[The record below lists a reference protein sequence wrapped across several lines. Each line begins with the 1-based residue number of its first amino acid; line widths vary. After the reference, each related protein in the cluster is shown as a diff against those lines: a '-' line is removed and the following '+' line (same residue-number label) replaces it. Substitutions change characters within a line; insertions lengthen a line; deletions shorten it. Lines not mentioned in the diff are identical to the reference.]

1 MKKEHLLIIAL
12 ACGSLP
18 SMAAIG
24 SGSSSSTKNVTIDSL
39 QWTLVDSTQTATL
52 YRYGKKGD
60 TAIIPETVEY
70 GGKSYQVVAIAAPD
84 YSRVFYD
91 TYENI
96 KHVSLPKTLR
106 IVGYSAFSDCNS
118 LKEIN
123 LPETVDSIG
132 NSAFLS
138 CRSLKSITIPSKVKV
153 LGESSIRNCSNLEEI
168 NLPEGLTTILQYAL
182 SDDTKLRQL
191 TIPSTV
197 TYLGDYALNSNYSLN
212 MLTVNASIVPQLGKW
227 VFSSCNNLHIIYVP
241 EGFGTIY
248 HDAEGWKDYIIAP
261 GKGLAI
267 DIDLTTPGELGNE
280 ILKLT
285 ENISDVNILKIKG
298 KLNDDDIYNIQ
309 NRMPNLIEIDLSEV
323 DMKSL
328 PSSMFYNRE
337 AIRRIVLPNSLV
349 TIGENAMQYCHMLES
364 ITIPKGVTNI
374 GNRAFYDCSSLT
386 DVQLPTGLTYLA
398 SNCFYNCTSITSIT
412 LPESVTS
419 IGEAAFANCSN
430 LQNISL
436 SKSLTSINYGAF
448 SNCTRL
454 TSIELPA
461 TLQSIGGYAF
471 ENCTG
476 LEKITIPESVTK
488 IEIAFYNCYNLKEIT
503 CLAMQPPLVGDN
515 NPLYYVNM
523 EGKTLYVPSITINSY
538 KQTRGWDAF
547 TNIKPLDYFP
557 GELHVTKDFTI
568 YLPDNLTEKDKTKVD
583 FYNDNGTSGHLTVNG
598 NSTLSMSNFDIAYDN
613 YYNYYYGRNEY
624 TSHAT
629 LINKANMRADNVSVN
644 LKVRKNKWN
653 FISLPF
659 DTKVSDIKCLTDDTQ
674 WVIRKYSG
682 EARAKAEKSNT
693 WQDMT
698 ADSTLHANEGY
709 ILQCN
714 NSDSWDKAVVF
725 QFTAQNNGNKNRIF
739 ASANQKVA
747 MKEYVAEFAHNRS
760 WNLLGN
766 PYPAYFDTRYLD
778 FTAPIT
784 VWNMY
789 NSTYEAYSPVDDSYI
804 LTPGEA
810 FFVQRPVD
818 QAEITFDV
826 EGRQHNFTVRTIEPT
841 TRAKAIDL
849 VDANREVYNLSLSN
863 GETSDRTRIV
873 INPKAEMSY
882 NAAYDA
888 GKMMSERTLTAQ
900 LYTIGDDIDYAI
912 NERPLG
918 DGIVHIGV
926 RFAKNGTYTLALE
939 GDKTAILTDHQ
950 EGKQVELNANG
961 YTFTAKA
968 GECRDRFTISWSNG
982 GVTGINGIY
991 QDTEPSNMSVFS
1003 LDGKMLKG
1011 NSHINAHS
1019 DMPAGTYI
1027 MKKGNKAHKVNVN
1040 R

>member
-1 MKKEHLLIIAL
+1 
-12 ACGSLP
+12 
-18 SMAAIG
+18 
-24 SGSSSSTKNVTIDSL
+24 
-39 QWTLVDSTQTATL
+39 
-52 YRYGKKGD
+52 
-60 TAIIPETVEY
+60 
-70 GGKSYQVVAIAAPD
+70 
-84 YSRVFYD
+84 
-91 TYENI
+91 
-96 KHVSLPKTLR
+96 
-106 IVGYSAFSDCNS
+106 
-118 LKEIN
+118 
-123 LPETVDSIG
+123 
-132 NSAFLS
+132 
-138 CRSLKSITIPSKVKV
+138 
-153 LGESSIRNCSNLEEI
+153 
-168 NLPEGLTTILQYAL
+168 
-182 SDDTKLRQL
+182 
-191 TIPSTV
+191 
-197 TYLGDYALNSNYSLN
+197 
-212 MLTVNASIVPQLGKW
+212 
-227 VFSSCNNLHIIYVP
+227 
-241 EGFGTIY
+241 
-248 HDAEGWKDYIIAP
+248 
-261 GKGLAI
+261 
-267 DIDLTTPGELGNE
+267 
-280 ILKLT
+280 
-285 ENISDVNILKIKG
+285 
-298 KLNDDDIYNIQ
+298 
-309 NRMPNLIEIDLSEV
+309 
-323 DMKSL
+323 
-328 PSSMFYNRE
+328 
-337 AIRRIVLPNSLV
+337 
-349 TIGENAMQYCHMLES
+349 
-364 ITIPKGVTNI
+364 
-374 GNRAFYDCSSLT
+374 
-386 DVQLPTGLTYLA
+386 
-398 SNCFYNCTSITSIT
+398 
-412 LPESVTS
+412 
-419 IGEAAFANCSN
+419 
-430 LQNISL
+430 
-436 SKSLTSINYGAF
+436 
-448 SNCTRL
+448 
-454 TSIELPA
+454 
-461 TLQSIGGYAF
+461 
-471 ENCTG
+471 
-476 LEKITIPESVTK
+476 
-488 IEIAFYNCYNLKEIT
+488 
-503 CLAMQPPLVGDN
+503 
-515 NPLYYVNM
+515 M

-629 LINKANMRADNVSVN
+629 LINKANMRADYVSVN

-991 QDTEPSNMSVFS
+991 QDTELSNMSVFS

-1011 NSHINAHS
+1011 NSHSNAHS

-1027 MKKGNKAHKVNVN
+1027 MKKGNKANKVNVN

>member
-52 YRYGKKGD
+52 YRYDKKGD
-60 TAIIPETVEY
+60 TAVIPETVEY

-96 KHVSLPKTLR
+96 KHVSLPKTLH
-106 IVGYSAFSDCNS
+106 IVGDNAFSNCTN

-123 LPETVDSIG
+123 LNENVDSIG
-132 NSAFLS
+132 HHAFYG
-138 CRSLKSITIPSKVKV
+138 CTSLKSITVPSKIKV
-153 LGESSIRNCSNLEEI
+153 LGEYCFHHCDNIEEI
-168 NLPEGLTTILQYAL
+168 NLPEGLTTILQDAL
-182 SDDTKLRQL
+182 SWNAKIQKL

-197 TYLGDYALNSNYSLN
+197 TYMGNWALYANNSLKTLRMNTN
-212 MLTVNASIVPQLGKW
+212 TAPQLGQD
-227 VFSSCNNLHIIYVP
+227 VFGSCSNLHIIYVP
-241 EGFGTIY
+241 EGCANNY
-248 HDAEGWKDYIIAP
+248 RNAEVWKNYIIAP

-323 DMKSL
+323 DMKKL
-328 PSSMFYNRE
+328 PDRMFYKRE
-337 AIRRIVLPNSLV
+337 AIRRIVLPNDLL
-349 TIGENAMQYCHMLES
+349 TIGDGAMQYCHMLES
-364 ITIPKGVTNI
+364 IIIPEGVTSI
-374 GNRAFYDCSSLT
+374 GNSAFYECSSLT
-386 DVQLPTGLTYLA
+386 NVQLPAGLSYLQ
-398 SNCFYNCTSITSIT
+398 SGCFSGCKSLESIT
-412 LPESVTS
+412 LPDNLIS
-419 IGEAAFANCSN
+419 IRNEAFYGCNK
-430 LQNISL
+430 LKNIHL
-436 SKSLTSINYGAF
+436 SKQLTTIGGNAFGGCNSLV
-448 SNCTRL
+448 
-454 TSIELPA
+454 SIELPN
-461 TLQSIGGYAF
+461 TLQVIEGSAF
-471 ENCTG
+471 YGCTS
-476 LEKITIPESVTK
+476 LEKITIPESVTR
-488 IEIAFYNCYNLKEIT
+488 IESAFYHCDNLKEFT
-503 CLAMQPPLVGDN
+503 CLAMLPPSVN
-515 NPLYYVNM
+515 NNSPFSSTNM

-557 GELHVTKDFTI
+557 GELHVTKDFTL

-583 FYNDNGTSGHLTVNG
+583 FYNNNGTSGHLTVNG

-629 LINKANMRADNVSVN
+629 LINKANMRADNVSVT
-644 LKVRKNKWN
+644 LKVRKNNWN

-714 NSDSWDKAVVF
+714 NSDSGDKAVFF

-784 VWNMY
+784 IWNMY

-841 TRAKAIDL
+841 TRAKAMDL
-849 VDANREVYNLSLSN
+849 VNANREVYNLSLSN

-873 INPKAEMSY
+873 INPKAEMNY

-926 RFAKNGTYTLALE
+926 RFAENGTYTLALE

-950 EGKQVELNANG
+950 EGKQVELDANG

-968 GECRDRFTISWSNG
+968 GECRDRFTVSWSNG

-991 QDTEPSNMSVFS
+991 QDTELSNMSVFS

-1011 NSHINAHS
+1011 NSHSNAHS

>member
-1 MKKEHLLIIAL
+1 MKKEYLLIIAL

-70 GGKSYQVVAIAAPD
+70 GGNTYQVVAIAAPN
-84 YSRVFYD
+84 SRVFYD
-91 TYENI
+91 TYKNI
-96 KHVSLPKTLR
+96 KHVSLPKTLH
-106 IVGYSAFSDCNS
+106 IVGDNAFSNCTN
-118 LKEIN
+118 LKAIN
-123 LPETVDSIG
+123 LNENVDSIG
-132 NSAFLS
+132 HHAFYN
-138 CRSLKSITIPSKVKV
+138 CTSLKSITVPSKIKV
-153 LGESSIRNCSNLEEI
+153 LGEYCFHHCDNMEEI
-168 NLPEGLTTILQYAL
+168 NLPEGLTTILQDAL
-182 SDDTKLRQL
+182 SWNAKIQKL

-197 TYLGDYALNSNYSLN
+197 TYMGNWALYANNSLKTLHMNTN
-212 MLTVNASIVPQLGKW
+212 TAPQLGQE
-227 VFSSCNNLHIIYVP
+227 VFGSCSNLHIIYVP
-241 EGFGTIY
+241 EGCASNYRNT
-248 HDAEGWKDYIIAP
+248 EVWKNYIIAP

-349 TIGENAMQYCHMLES
+349 TIGENAMKYCHMLES
-364 ITIPKGVTNI
+364 IIIPEGVTSI
-374 GNRAFYDCSSLT
+374 GNSAFYECSSLT
-386 DVQLPTGLTYLA
+386 NVQLPAGLSYLQ
-398 SNCFYNCTSITSIT
+398 SGCFEYCKSLESIT
-412 LPESVTS
+412 LPDNLIS
-419 IGEAAFANCSN
+419 IWNAAFYGCNK
-430 LQNISL
+430 LKNIHL
-436 SKSLTSINYGAF
+436 SKQLTTIGGNAF
-448 SNCTRL
+448 SGCNSL
-454 TSIELPA
+454 VSIELPN
-461 TLQSIGGYAF
+461 TLQVIEGSAF
-471 ENCTG
+471 DYCTS
-476 LEKITIPESVTK
+476 LEKITIPESVTR
-488 IEIAFYNCYNLKEIT
+488 IESAFYHCDNLKEFT
-503 CLAMQPPLVGDN
+503 CLAMLPPSVN
-515 NPLYYVNM
+515 NNSPFSSTNM

-557 GELHVTKDFTI
+557 GELHVTKNFTL

-598 NSTLSMSNFDIAYDN
+598 NSTLSMSSFGITYNNF
-613 YYNYYYGRNEY
+613 YNYGRHDGNPA
-624 TSHAT
+624 HAS
-629 LINKANMRADNVSVN
+629 LINEANMRADNVSVT
-644 LKVRKNKWN
+644 LKVRKDYWN

-926 RFAKNGTYTLALE
+926 RFAENGTYTLALE

-950 EGKQVELNANG
+950 EGKQVELDANG

-982 GVTGINGIY
+982 GVTGIDGIY

-1011 NSHINAHS
+1011 NSHSNAHS

-1027 MKKGNKAHKVNVN
+1027 MKKGNKANKVNVN

>member
-1 MKKEHLLIIAL
+1 M
-12 ACGSLP
+12 LP
-18 SMAAIG
+18 PSVNNN
-24 SGSSSSTKNVTIDSL
+24 SPFSST
-39 QWTLVDSTQTATL
+39 
-52 YRYGKKGD
+52 
-60 TAIIPETVEY
+60 
-70 GGKSYQVVAIAAPD
+70 
-84 YSRVFYD
+84 
-91 TYENI
+91 
-96 KHVSLPKTLR
+96 
-106 IVGYSAFSDCNS
+106 
-118 LKEIN
+118 
-123 LPETVDSIG
+123 
-132 NSAFLS
+132 
-138 CRSLKSITIPSKVKV
+138 
-153 LGESSIRNCSNLEEI
+153 
-168 NLPEGLTTILQYAL
+168 
-182 SDDTKLRQL
+182 
-191 TIPSTV
+191 
-197 TYLGDYALNSNYSLN
+197 
-212 MLTVNASIVPQLGKW
+212 
-227 VFSSCNNLHIIYVP
+227 
-241 EGFGTIY
+241 
-248 HDAEGWKDYIIAP
+248 
-261 GKGLAI
+261 
-267 DIDLTTPGELGNE
+267 
-280 ILKLT
+280 
-285 ENISDVNILKIKG
+285 
-298 KLNDDDIYNIQ
+298 
-309 NRMPNLIEIDLSEV
+309 
-323 DMKSL
+323 
-328 PSSMFYNRE
+328 
-337 AIRRIVLPNSLV
+337 
-349 TIGENAMQYCHMLES
+349 
-364 ITIPKGVTNI
+364 
-374 GNRAFYDCSSLT
+374 
-386 DVQLPTGLTYLA
+386 
-398 SNCFYNCTSITSIT
+398 
-412 LPESVTS
+412 
-419 IGEAAFANCSN
+419 
-430 LQNISL
+430 
-436 SKSLTSINYGAF
+436 
-448 SNCTRL
+448 
-454 TSIELPA
+454 
-461 TLQSIGGYAF
+461 
-471 ENCTG
+471 
-476 LEKITIPESVTK
+476 
-488 IEIAFYNCYNLKEIT
+488 
-503 CLAMQPPLVGDN
+503 
-515 NPLYYVNM
+515 NM

-557 GELHVTKDFTI
+557 GELHVTKNFTL

-598 NSTLSMSNFDIAYDN
+598 NSTLSMSSFDITYN
-613 YYNYYYGRNEY
+613 NFYNYGRHDGNPA
-624 TSHAT
+624 HAS
-629 LINKANMRADNVSVN
+629 LINEANMRADNVSVT
-644 LKVRKNKWN
+644 LKVRKDYWN

-926 RFAKNGTYTLALE
+926 RFAENGTYTLALE

-950 EGKQVELNANG
+950 EGKQVELDANG

-982 GVTGINGIY
+982 GVTGIDGIY

-1011 NSHINAHS
+1011 NSHSNAHS

-1027 MKKGNKAHKVNVN
+1027 MKKGNKANKVNVN

>member
-39 QWTLVDSTQTATL
+39 LWTLVDSTQTATL
-52 YRYGKKGD
+52 YGYGKKGD

-70 GGKSYQVVAIAAPD
+70 GGNTYQVVAIAAPD

-91 TYENI
+91 TNENI
-96 KHVSLPKTLR
+96 KHVSLPKTLH
-106 IVGYSAFSDCNS
+106 IVGDNAFYGCDN
-118 LKEIN
+118 I
-123 LPETVDSIG
+123 
-132 NSAFLS
+132 
-138 CRSLKSITIPSKVKV
+138 
-153 LGESSIRNCSNLEEI
+153 EEI
-168 NLPEGLTTILQYAL
+168 NLPEGLTTILQDAL
-182 SDDTKLRQL
+182 SWNAKIQKL

-197 TYLGDYALNSNYSLN
+197 TYMGNWALYANNSLKTLRMNTN
-212 MLTVNASIVPQLGKW
+212 TAPQLGQD
-227 VFSSCNNLHIIYVP
+227 VFGSCSNLHIIYVP
-241 EGFGTIY
+241 EGCANNY
-248 HDAEGWKDYIIAP
+248 RNAEVWKNYIIAP

-374 GNRAFYDCSSLT
+374 GNSAFYDCSSLT

-398 SNCFYNCTSITSIT
+398 SNCFCNCTSITSIT

-419 IGEAAFANCSN
+419 IGEATFRNCSN
-430 LQNISL
+430 LQDISL
-436 SKSLTSINYGAF
+436 SKSLISINYGAF

-461 TLQSIGGYAF
+461 TLQSIGNYAF

-488 IEIAFYNCYNLKEIT
+488 IESAFYNCYNLKEMT

-515 NPLYYVNM
+515 NPLYNVNM

-598 NSTLSMSNFDIAYDN
+598 NSTLSMSSFDITYDN
-613 YYNYYYGRNEY
+613 FYNYG
-624 TSHAT
+624 SHNGSPAHAS
-629 LINKANMRADNVSVN
+629 LINEANMRADNISVN

-674 WVIRKYSG
+674 WIIRKYSG

-784 VWNMY
+784 VWNMN

-841 TRAKAIDL
+841 TRAKVMDL

-882 NAAYDA
+882 NEAYDA

-918 DGIVHIGV
+918 DGIIHIGV

-939 GDKTAILTDHQ
+939 GDKTAILIDHQ
-950 EGKQVELNANG
+950 EGKQVELDANG

-991 QDTEPSNMSVFS
+991 QDTELSNMSLFS

>member
-52 YRYGKKGD
+52 YGYGKKGD

-70 GGKSYQVVAIAAPD
+70 GGNTYQVVAIAATN

-96 KHVSLPKTLR
+96 KHVSLPKSLR
-106 IVGYSAFSDCNS
+106 IVGYHAFNNCTN
-118 LKEIN
+118 LEEIN
-123 LPETVDSIG
+123 LPENVDSIG
-132 NSAFLS
+132 NSAFS
-138 CRSLKSITIPSKVKV
+138 YCTKLKSITIPSKVKV
-153 LGESSIRNCSNLEEI
+153 LGEYSLNNCSNLQEI
-168 NLPEGLTTILQYAL
+168 NLPEGLTTILRNAISY
-182 SDDTKLRQL
+182 DTELRQL

-197 TYLGDYALNSNYSLN
+197 TYMGDYALNDNYSLN
-212 MLTVNASIVPQLGKW
+212 MLTVKASIAPQLGQW
-227 VFSSCNNLHIIYVP
+227 VFSSCSNLHIIYVP
-241 EGFGTIY
+241 EGCATAY
-248 HDAEGWKDYIIAP
+248 HNAEGWKDYIIAP
-261 GKGLAI
+261 GKGLAV

-309 NRMPNLIEIDLSEV
+309 NRMPNLIEIDMSEV
-323 DMKSL
+323 DMENL
-328 PSSMFYNRE
+328 PSSMFYNKN
-337 AIRRIVLPNSLV
+337 AIRRIVLPNNLV
-349 TIGENAMQYCHMLES
+349 TIGEQAMQYCHMLES
-364 ITIPKGVTNI
+364 IIIPEGVTNI
-374 GNRAFYDCSSLT
+374 GNSAFYDCSSLT
-386 DVQLPTGLTYLA
+386 DVQLSAGLTNLPA
-398 SNCFYNCTSITSIT
+398 GCFQNCNMLESIT
-412 LPESVTS
+412 LPENITT
-419 IGEAAFANCSN
+419 IGNATFGGCSQ
-430 LQNISL
+430 LKNISL
-436 SKSLTSINYGAF
+436 GKNLISIGSNAF
-448 SNCTRL
+448 SRCTNL

-461 TLQSIGGYAF
+461 TLQSIGSYAF
-471 ENCTG
+471 EYCMG
-476 LEKITIPESVTK
+476 LEKITIPESVK
-488 IEIAFYNCYNLKEIT
+488 EIYTSFYNCGNLKEIT
-503 CLAMQPPLVGDN
+503 CLAMQPPLVDN
-515 NPLYYVNM
+515 NNPCYSENM

-547 TNIKPLDYFP
+547 TNIKALDYFP
-557 GELHVTKDFTI
+557 GELHVTKDFTL

-583 FYNDNGTSGHLTVNG
+583 FYSYNGTSGHLTVNG
-598 NSTLSMSNFDIAYDN
+598 NSTLSMSNFDIVYDN
-613 YYNYYYGRNEY
+613 FYNYNRHNGNAA
-624 TSHAT
+624 SAT
-629 LINKANMRADNVSVN
+629 LINEANMRADNVSVT
-644 LKVRKNKWN
+644 LKVRKSNWN

-659 DTKVSDIKCLTDDTQ
+659 DTKVSDIQCLTDDTQ

-709 ILQCN
+709 ILQCD
-714 NSDSWDKAVVF
+714 NSGSWDKEVSF
-725 QFTAQNNGNKNRIF
+725 QFTAQNNGNKNNIF

-766 PYPAYFDTRYLD
+766 PYPAYFDIRYLD

-784 VWNMY
+784 VWDLY
-789 NSTYEAYSPVDDSYI
+789 NSTYKAYSPVDDSYI

-810 FFVQRPVD
+810 FFVQRPLD
-818 QAEITFDV
+818 QAEITFDA

-841 TRAKAIDL
+841 TRAKAMDL

-882 NAAYDA
+882 NAAHDA

-900 LYTIGDDIDYAI
+900 IYTIGDDIDYAI

-918 DGIVHIGV
+918 DGIIRIGA
-926 RFAKNGTYTLALE
+926 RFAENGTYTLALE

-950 EGKQVELNANG
+950 EGKQVELDANG

-968 GECRDRFTISWSNG
+968 GECRTRFSISWPNG
-982 GVTGINGIY
+982 GTTGINGINA
-991 QDTEPSNMSVFS
+991 DTQLSDMSVYS

-1011 NSHINAHS
+1011 KSHSNAHT

>member
-18 SMAAIG
+18 CMAAIG
-24 SGSSSSTKNVTIDSL
+24 TGSSSSTRNVTIDSL

-52 YRYGKKGD
+52 YRYDKKGD

-70 GGKSYQVVAIAAPD
+70 GGKTYQVTAIAAPN

-91 TYENI
+91 TYQNI
-96 KHVSLPKTLR
+96 KYVSLPKSLR
-106 IVGYSAFSDCNS
+106 IVGYNAFSDCNN
-118 LKEIN
+118 LMEIN

-132 NSAFLS
+132 YRAFS
-138 CRSLKSITIPSKVKV
+138 YCRSLKSITIPSKVKV
-153 LGESSIRNCSNLEEI
+153 LGESSISNCSNLEEI

-182 SDDTKLRQL
+182 SGDTKLRQL

-197 TYLGDYALNSNYSLN
+197 TYLGDYALSSNNSLN

-241 EGFGTIY
+241 EGCGTIY

-323 DMKSL
+323 DMESL
-328 PSSMFYNRE
+328 PRSMFYNRK
-337 AIRRIVLPNSLV
+337 AIRRIVLPNNLL
-349 TIGENAMQYCHMLES
+349 TIGDGAMQYCRMLES
-364 ITIPKGVTNI
+364 ITIPDGVTGI
-374 GNRAFYDCSSLT
+374 GNNAFYECNNLT
-386 DVQLPTGLTYLA
+386 QVELPVGLTYLP
-398 SNCFYNCTSITSIT
+398 SNCFYNCISLTNIT
-412 LPESVTS
+412 LPSSMTEVGS
-419 IGEAAFANCSN
+419 AAFYGCNN
-430 LQNISL
+430 LQNIDLGKKLVSIGA
-436 SKSLTSINYGAF
+436 SAFESCRSLTSID
-448 SNCTRL
+448 
-454 TSIELPA
+454 LPA
-461 TLQSIGGYAF
+461 TLQNIKASAF
-471 ENCTG
+471 ANCKG

-488 IEIAFYNCYNLKEIT
+488 IESAFYYCDNLKEMT
-503 CLAMQPPLVGDN
+503 CLAMQPPLVDGN
-515 NPLYYVNM
+515 NPLYNVNM
-523 EGKTLYVPSITINSY
+523 EGKTLYVPSITINNY

-557 GELHVTKDFTI
+557 GELHVTKDFTL

-598 NSTLSMSNFDIAYDN
+598 NSTLSMSSFDITYDN
-613 YYNYYYGRNEY
+613 YHNTGRHNG
-624 TSHAT
+624 SPAHAS
-629 LINKANMRADNVSVN
+629 LINEANMRADNVSVN
-644 LKVRKNKWN
+644 LKVRKNYWN

-659 DTKVSDIKCLTDDTQ
+659 DTKVSDIQCLTDDTQ

-682 EARAKAEKSNT
+682 EARAKAEKGNT

-714 NSDSWDKAVVF
+714 NNEYLHNPVSF
-725 QFTAQNNGNKNRIF
+725 LFTALNNGNKNRIF

-841 TRAKAIDL
+841 TRAKAMDL
-849 VDANREVYNLSLSN
+849 ADANREVYNLSLSN

-882 NAAYDA
+882 NAAHDA

-918 DGIVHIGV
+918 DGIIRIGV
-926 RFAKNGTYTLALE
+926 RFAVNGTYTLALE

-950 EGKQVELNANG
+950 EGKQVELDANG

-982 GVTGINGIY
+982 GVTGINGINA
-991 QDTEPSNMSVFS
+991 DTQQNNMSVYS

-1011 NSHINAHS
+1011 NSHSNAHS

>member
-24 SGSSSSTKNVTIDSL
+24 SGSSSSTHSVTIDSL

-52 YRYGKKGD
+52 NFYNKKGD
-60 TAIIPETVEY
+60 TAVIPETVEY
-70 GGKSYQVVAIAAPD
+70 GGNTYQVVAIAAPN
-84 YSRVFYD
+84 YSRVFND
-91 TYENI
+91 TYQNI
-96 KHVSLPKTLR
+96 KHVSLPKSLR
-106 IVGYSAFSDCNS
+106 IVGYNAFNNCTN
-118 LKEIN
+118 LEEIN
-123 LPETVDSIG
+123 LPENVDSIG
-132 NSAFLS
+132 NSAFS
-138 CRSLKSITIPSKVKV
+138 YCTKLKSITIPSKVKV
-153 LGESSIRNCSNLEEI
+153 LGEYSLNNCSNLQEI
-168 NLPEGLTTILQYAL
+168 NLPEGLTTIMRNAMAY
-182 SDDTKLRQL
+182 DTDLRKL

-197 TYLGDYALNSNYSLN
+197 TYIGDYALNSNYSLY

-241 EGFGTIY
+241 EGCASNY
-248 HDAEGWKDYIIAP
+248 HDTDGWKDYIIAP
-261 GKGLAI
+261 GKGLAV
-267 DIDLTTPGELGNE
+267 DIDLATPGELGNE

-285 ENISDVNILKIKG
+285 ENLSDVNILKIKG

-323 DMKSL
+323 DMENL
-328 PSSMFYNRE
+328 PGSMFYNRS
-337 AIRRIVLPNSLV
+337 AIRRIVLPNNLV
-349 TIGENAMQYCHMLES
+349 TIGEQAMAYCNMLES
-364 ITIPKGVTNI
+364 IIIPEGVTKI
-374 GNRAFYDCSSLT
+374 GNSAFYNCSSLA
-386 DVQLPTGLTYLA
+386 DVQLPAGLTYLPA
-398 SNCFYNCTSITSIT
+398 SCFQNCNSLEKIT
-412 LPESVTS
+412 LPENVTS
-419 IGEAAFANCSN
+419 IGDAAFASCSN
-430 LQNISL
+430 LKNISL
-436 SKSLTSINYGAF
+436 SKNLISIGSSAF
-448 SNCTRL
+448 SRCTRL
-454 TSIELPA
+454 TGIELPA
-461 TLQSIGGYAF
+461 TLQSIGNYAF
-471 ENCTG
+471 EYCTG
-476 LEKITIPESVTK
+476 LDKITIPESVK
-488 IEIAFYNCYNLKEIT
+488 EVYNSFYSCVNLKEIT
-503 CLAMQPPLVGDN
+503 CLAMQPPLVDN
-515 NPLYYVNM
+515 SNPCNSDNM
-523 EGKTLYVPSITINSY
+523 EAKTLYVPSITINNY

-557 GELHVTKDFTI
+557 GELHVTKDFTL

-583 FYNDNGTSGHLTVNG
+583 FYNYNGINGHLTIQG
-598 NSTLSMSNFDIAYDN
+598 NNTLSMSNFDIAYDN
-613 YYNYYYGRNEY
+613 YYDYNRRNGNP
-624 TSHAT
+624 SHAT
-629 LINKANMRADNVSVN
+629 LINEANMRADNVSVK
-644 LKVRKNKWN
+644 LKVRKNYWN

-659 DTKVSDIKCLTDDTQ
+659 DTKVSDIQCLTDDTQ

-693 WQDMT
+693 WQNMT

-714 NSDSWDKAVVF
+714 NGESWEKAVSF
-725 QFTAQNNGNKNRIF
+725 QFTALNNSNKNNIF
-739 ASANQKVA
+739 ASANQKVG
-747 MKEYVAEFAHNRS
+747 MNEYVAEYAHNRS

-784 VWNMY
+784 VWNILY
-789 NSTYEAYSPVDDSYI
+789 STYEAYSPVDDSYI
-804 LTPGEA
+804 LAPGEA

-818 QAEITFDV
+818 QAEITFDA

-841 TRAKAIDL
+841 TRAKAMDL
-849 VDANREVYNLSLSN
+849 IDANREVYNLSLSN

-882 NAAYDA
+882 NAAHDA

-918 DGIVHIGV
+918 DGIIRIGV
-926 RFAKNGTYTLALE
+926 RFAENGTYTLALE

-968 GECRDRFTISWSNG
+968 GECRNRFSISWPNG
-982 GVTGINGIY
+982 DATSLNGINA
-991 QDTEPSNMSVFS
+991 DTQPSNMSVYS

-1011 NSHINAHS
+1011 NSNTHT

-1027 MKKGNKAHKVNVN
+1027 VKKGNKAHKVNVN

>member
-52 YRYGKKGD
+52 YRYDKKGD
-60 TAIIPETVEY
+60 TAVIPETVEY

-91 TYENI
+91 TNKNI
-96 KHVSLPKTLR
+96 KHVSLPKTLH
-106 IVGYSAFSDCNS
+106 IVGDNAFSNCTN

-123 LPETVDSIG
+123 LNENVDSIG
-132 NSAFLS
+132 HHAFYN
-138 CRSLKSITIPSKVKV
+138 CTSLKSITVPSKIKV
-153 LGESSIRNCSNLEEI
+153 LGEYCFHHCDNMEEI
-168 NLPEGLTTILQYAL
+168 NLPEGLTTILQDAL
-182 SDDTKLRQL
+182 SWNAKIQKL

-197 TYLGDYALNSNYSLN
+197 TYMGNWALYANNSLKTLRMNTN
-212 MLTVNASIVPQLGKW
+212 TAPQLGQE
-227 VFSSCNNLHIIYVP
+227 VFGSCSNLHIIYVP
-241 EGFGTIY
+241 EGCASNY
-248 HDAEGWKDYIIAP
+248 RNAEVWKNYIIAP

-364 ITIPKGVTNI
+364 IVIPKGVTNI
-374 GNRAFYDCSSLT
+374 GNSAFYDCSSLT

-398 SNCFYNCTSITSIT
+398 SYCFYKCTSMTSIT

-436 SKSLTSINYGAF
+436 SKSLISINYRAF

-461 TLQSIGGYAF
+461 TLQSIGNYAF

-476 LEKITIPESVTK
+476 LEKIIIPESVTK
-488 IEIAFYNCYNLKEIT
+488 IESAFYKCYNLKEMT
-503 CLAMQPPLVGDN
+503 CLAMLPPSVN
-515 NPLYYVNM
+515 NNSPFSSTNM

-583 FYNDNGTSGHLTVNG
+583 FYNYNGTSGHLTVNG
-598 NSTLSMSNFDIAYDN
+598 NSTLSMSSFDITYDN
-613 YYNYYYGRNEY
+613 LYNYG
-624 TSHAT
+624 SHNGSPAHAS
-629 LINKANMRADNVSVN
+629 LINEANMRADNVSVN

-739 ASANQKVA
+739 ASANQKEA

-863 GETSDRTRIV
+863 GETSDHTRIV

-926 RFAKNGTYTLALE
+926 RFAENGTYTLALE

-950 EGKQVELNANG
+950 EGKQVDLDANG

-982 GVTGINGIY
+982 GVTGIDGIY

-1011 NSHINAHS
+1011 NSHSNAHS

>member
-24 SGSSSSTKNVTIDSL
+24 SGSSSSNKNVTIDSL

-70 GGKSYQVVAIAAPD
+70 GGNTYQVVAIAAPN
-84 YSRVFYD
+84 SRVFYD

-96 KHVSLPKTLR
+96 KHVSLPKTLH
-106 IVGYSAFSDCNS
+106 IVGDNAFSNCTN
-118 LKEIN
+118 LKAIN
-123 LPETVDSIG
+123 LNENVDSIG
-132 NSAFLS
+132 HHAFYN
-138 CRSLKSITIPSKVKV
+138 CTSLKSITVPSKIKV
-153 LGESSIRNCSNLEEI
+153 LGEYCFHHCDNIEEI
-168 NLPEGLTTILQYAL
+168 NLPEGLTTILQDAL
-182 SDDTKLRQL
+182 SWNAKIQKL

-197 TYLGDYALNSNYSLN
+197 TYMGNWALYANYSLKTLRMN
-212 MLTVNASIVPQLGKW
+212 TNTAPQLGQD
-227 VFSSCNNLHIIYVP
+227 VFGSCSNLHIIYVP
-241 EGFGTIY
+241 EGCASNYRNT
-248 HDAEGWKDYIIAP
+248 EVWKNYIIAP

-398 SNCFYNCTSITSIT
+398 SYCFYNCTSMTSIT

-419 IGEAAFANCSN
+419 IGEAAFKGCSN

-436 SKSLTSINYGAF
+436 SKSLISIGDNAF
-448 SNCTRL
+448 SRCTRL

-461 TLQSIGGYAF
+461 TLQNIKSHAF
-471 ENCTG
+471 EYCTG
-476 LEKITIPESVTK
+476 LEKITIPESVRD
-488 IEIAFYNCYNLKEIT
+488 IFRSFYNCDNLKEIT
-503 CLAMQPPLVGDN
+503 CLAMQPPLVYDK
-515 NPLYYVNM
+515 NPLYDVNM

-557 GELHVTKDFTI
+557 GELHVTKDFTL
-568 YLPDNLTEKDKTKVD
+568 YLPNNLTEKNKTKVD

-598 NSTLSMSNFDIAYDN
+598 NSTLSMSSFDITYDN
-613 YYNYYYGRNEY
+613 LYNYG
-624 TSHAT
+624 SHNGSPAHAS
-629 LINKANMRADNVSVN
+629 LINEANMRADNVSVN

-849 VDANREVYNLSLSN
+849 VDANREVYNLNLSN

-926 RFAKNGTYTLALE
+926 RFAENGTYTLALE

-950 EGKQVELNANG
+950 EGKQVELDANG

-968 GECRDRFTISWSNG
+968 GECRERFTISWSNG

-991 QDTEPSNMSVFS
+991 QDTELSNMSVFS
-1003 LDGKMLKG
+1003 LNGKMLKG

>member
-106 IVGYSAFSDCNS
+106 IVGNGAFESCHN
-118 LKEIN
+118 LQKIN

-132 NSAFLS
+132 GDAFYY
-138 CRSLKSITIPSKVKV
+138 CTSLKSITIPSKVKV
-153 LGESSIRNCSNLEEI
+153 LGTRSISQCSNLEEI
-168 NLPEGLTTILQYAL
+168 NLSEGLVTILKEAL
-182 SDDTKLRQL
+182 ANNNKLIRL
-191 TIPSTV
+191 NIPSTV
-197 TYLGDYALNSNYSLN
+197 TYIGDYALYASSSLY
-212 MLTVNASIVPQLGKW
+212 MLKVNAKSNPTLGQN
-227 VFSSCNNLHIIYVP
+227 VFSSCGNLHIIYVP
-241 EGFGTIY
+241 EGCASNY
-248 HDAEGWKDYIIAP
+248 RNAEIWKNYVIAP
-261 GKGLAI
+261 GNGLAL
-267 DIDLTTPGELGNE
+267 DINLTTPGELGNE

-285 ENISDVNILKIKG
+285 ENLSDVNILKIKG

-323 DMKSL
+323 DMENL
-328 PSSMFYNRE
+328 PSRMFHYRE
-337 AIRRIVLPNSLV
+337 AIRRIVLPNNLQA
-349 TIGENAMQYCHMLES
+349 IGDGAMQYCHMLES
-364 ITIPKGVTNI
+364 IIIPEGVTSI
-374 GNRAFYDCSSLT
+374 GNSAFYECSSLT
-386 DVQLPTGLTYLA
+386 NVQLPAGLSYLQ
-398 SNCFYNCTSITSIT
+398 SGCFEYCKSLESIT
-412 LPESVTS
+412 LPDNLVS
-419 IGEAAFANCSN
+419 IWNAAFYGCNK
-430 LQNISL
+430 LKNIHL
-436 SKSLTSINYGAF
+436 SKQLTTIGGNAF
-448 SNCTRL
+448 SGCNSL
-454 TSIELPA
+454 VSIELPN
-461 TLQSIGGYAF
+461 TLQVIEGSAF
-471 ENCTG
+471 DYCTS
-476 LEKITIPESVTK
+476 LEKITIPESVTR
-488 IEIAFYNCYNLKEIT
+488 IESAFYHCDNLKEFT
-503 CLAMQPPLVGDN
+503 CLAMLPPSVN
-515 NPLYYVNM
+515 NNSPFSSTNM

-982 GVTGINGIY
+982 GVTGIDGIY

>member
-24 SGSSSSTKNVTIDSL
+24 SGSSSSTRNVTVDSL

-70 GGKSYQVVAIAAPD
+70 GGNTYQVTAIAAPND
-84 YSRVFYD
+84 SRVFYD

-96 KHVSLPKTLR
+96 KHVSLPKTLH
-106 IVGYSAFSDCNS
+106 IVGDNAFSNCTN

-123 LPETVDSIG
+123 LNENVESIG
-132 NSAFLS
+132 HHAFYN
-138 CRSLKSITIPSKVKV
+138 CTSLKSITVPSKVKV
-153 LGESSIRNCSNLEEI
+153 LGEYCFHHCDNIEEI
-168 NLPEGLTTILQYAL
+168 NLPEGLTTILQDAF
-182 SDDTKLRQL
+182 SWNAKIQKL

-197 TYLGDYALNSNYSLN
+197 TYMGNWVLYANYSLKN
-212 MLTVNASIVPQLGKW
+212 LRMNTNTAPQLGQD
-227 VFSSCNNLHIIYVP
+227 VFGSCSNLHIIYVP
-241 EGFGTIY
+241 EGCASNY
-248 HDAEGWKDYIIAP
+248 RNAEVWKNYIIAP

-323 DMKSL
+323 DMETL
-328 PSSMFYNRE
+328 PYRMFYNRN
-337 AIRRIVLPNSLV
+337 AIRRIVLPNNLQ
-349 TIGENAMQYCHMLES
+349 TIGDRAMEYCRMLES
-364 ITIPKGVTNI
+364 ITIPDGVTGIENY
-374 GNRAFYDCSSLT
+374 AFYECNNLAQ
-386 DVQLPTGLTYLA
+386 VELPAGLTYLPEG
-398 SNCFYNCTSITSIT
+398 CFYNCTSLPSIT
-412 LPESVTS
+412 LPSNMTEV
-419 IGEAAFANCSN
+419 GPYAFYGCNN
-430 LQNISL
+430 LQNIDLGKNLITIGASAFNGCT
-436 SKSLTSINYGAF
+436 SLTSID
-448 SNCTRL
+448 
-454 TSIELPA
+454 LPA
-461 TLQSIGGYAF
+461 TLQSIEGQAF
-471 ENCTG
+471 KYCKG
-476 LEKITIPESVTK
+476 LEKITIPASVK
-488 IEIAFYNCYNLKEIT
+488 GIYLSFYGCDNLKEIT
-503 CLAMQPPLVGDN
+503 CLAMQPPLVNDQ
-515 NPLYYVNM
+515 NPLYNVNM
-523 EGKTLYVPSITINSY
+523 ESKTLYVPSITINNY

-547 TNIKPLDYFP
+547 TTIKPLDYFP
-557 GELHVTKDFTI
+557 GELHVTKDFTL
-568 YLPDNLTEKDKTKVD
+568 YLPDNLTEKDKTNVD

-598 NSTLSMSNFDIAYDN
+598 NSTLSMSSFDITYDN
-613 YYNYYYGRNEY
+613 YHNTGRHNG
-624 TSHAT
+624 SPAHAS
-629 LINKANMRADNVSVN
+629 LINEANMRADNVSVN
-644 LKVRKNKWN
+644 LKVRKNYWN

-659 DTKVSDIKCLTDDTQ
+659 DTKVSDIQCLTDDTQ

-682 EARAKAEKSNT
+682 EARAKAEKGNT

-714 NSDSWDKAVVF
+714 NNEYLHNPVSF
-725 QFTAQNNGNKNRIF
+725 LFTALNNGNKNRIF

-841 TRAKAIDL
+841 TRAKAMDL
-849 VDANREVYNLSLSN
+849 ADANREVYNLSLSN

-882 NAAYDA
+882 NAAHDA

-918 DGIVHIGV
+918 DGIIRIGV
-926 RFAKNGTYTLALE
+926 RFAVNGTYTLALE

-950 EGKQVELNANG
+950 EGKQVELDANG

-982 GVTGINGIY
+982 GVTGINGINA
-991 QDTEPSNMSVFS
+991 DTQQNNMSVYS

-1011 NSHINAHS
+1011 NSHSNAHS